1 MKNKI
6 LTVFGALFGVV
17 LFFWFIITIANS
29 GPKYKCVDGV
39 MYENYMTG
47 DVWVKI
53 KKECVEIK

>member
-6 LTVFGALFGVV
+6 LTVFVALFGIV
-17 LFFWFIITIANS
+17 LFFWLMVTIANT
-29 GPKYKCVDGV
+29 GPQYKCVNGV
-39 MYENYMTG
+39 VYENYMTG